1 MEYGGSGGKS
11 TVVLRNNF
19 FRLVGR
25 LVSLALVGWGTNDTC
40 RIHLQSPADSDDR
53 REEPA

>member
-11 TVVLRNNF
+11 SVVLRNNF